1 MSQTLNLN
9 AVRDV
14 RVRRVP
20 SESLEDR
27 LSDFPE
33 SKASLIAT
41 QARSELLDRVV
52 NLKSRLYHDPSGSTI
67 YLALPW
73 HSIAE
78 DIADLNLKIVTS

>member
-1 MSQTLNLN
+1 MFQTLNLN
-9 AVRDV
+9 AVRDI
-14 RVRRVP
+14 RVRRVS

-27 LSDFPE
+27 ISDFPE
-33 SKASLIAT
+33 SEASLIPK

-52 NLKSRLYHDPSGSTI
+52 NLKRRLYHDLSSSTI

-78 DIADLNLKIVTS
+78 DIADLNRY